1 MVLCSTSSF
10 PFRNDKNIIISH
22 TINPRLKMIGSSRA
36 NLNNEVINVEFLNGK
51 QVVYTVKETGPPN
64 LRKLVT
70 TEVQYPVH
78 NEEQDEASKMAVE
91 TVEESHR

>member
-1 MVLCSTSSF
+1 MSG
-10 PFRNDKNIIISH
+10 R
-22 TINPRLKMIGSSRA
+22 SRA

-51 QVVYTVKETGPPN
+51 QVVYTMKQTGPPN
-64 LRKLVT
+64 MKKLVT
-70 TEVQYPVH
+70 TEVQYPIQ

>member
-1 MVLCSTSSF
+1 MS
-10 PFRNDKNIIISH
+10 
-22 TINPRLKMIGSSRA
+22 GSSRA

-51 QVVYTVKETGPPN
+51 QVVYTMKQTGPPN
-64 LRKLVT
+64 MKKLVT
-70 TEVQYPVH
+70 TEVQYPIQ